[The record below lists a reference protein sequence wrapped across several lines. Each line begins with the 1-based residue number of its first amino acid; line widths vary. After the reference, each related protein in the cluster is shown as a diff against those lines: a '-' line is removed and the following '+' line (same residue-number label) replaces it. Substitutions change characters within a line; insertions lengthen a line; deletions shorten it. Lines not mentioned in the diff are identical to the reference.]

1 MLERFLN
8 NSSSDND
15 RDPLRAALTLAK
27 LVRSATLS
35 YATPHQKPRGSSIG
49 AREKRKGGQGHQF
62 WQFRDYTQGD
72 TPRSIDWRRTGRGDT
87 TIVRER
93 ADEQTDIFRL
103 WVDPKLGSISSQKHY
118 ASQIIALTAAHLA
131 HEEEDKTSLL
141 RTGKNIASRGQKT
154 LQDHAHT
161 LQRNGCIGAKRL
173 KTISVPRAD
182 FPLLI
187 SDFWVPLES
196 FEANILPVIK
206 HHPKGLCIQVAAR
219 DELDFPFV
227 GRVRFSP
234 DDTHANNLIIED
246 TQAVRTA
253 YLSEIENHINGL
265 RSQIETYGWGFMTVN
280 ADADL
285 LPVLQDIFAI
295 MSTREVV

>member
-1 MLERFLN
+1 MLERFQKNLT
-8 NSSSDND
+8 SES
-15 RDPLRAALTLAK
+15 RDPLREALTYAK
-27 LVRSATLS
+27 LVRNASLS
-35 YATPHQKPRGSSIG
+35 HATPHQKPRGSSIG

-62 WQFRDYTQGD
+62 WQFRDYAQGD

-93 ADEQTDIFRL
+93 SDEQADIFRL
-103 WVDPKLGSISSQKHY
+103 WVDPKLTPSSSQKNY
-118 ASQIIALTAAHLA
+118 AAQIIALTAAHLA

-141 RTGKNIASRGQKT
+141 RTGKNIAARGSTT

-161 LQRNGCIGAKRL
+161 LKRNGCISAKRL
-173 KTISVPRAD
+173 KTIPFPRTD
-182 FPLLI
+182 FPVLI
-187 SDFWVPLES
+187 SDFWAPLPS
-196 FEANILPVIK
+196 FEANILPIIK
-206 HHPKGLCIQVAAR
+206 QHPKGLCIQVAAR

-234 DDTHANNLIIED
+234 DDTHEDTLIIED
-246 TQAVRTA
+246 TQAVRKA
-253 YLSEIENHINGL
+253 YLSEIEAHITHL
-265 RSQIETYGWGFMTVN
+265 RAQIETYGWGFMSVN